1 MGQRR
6 REGKEEAREEGQINN
21 NRGRTL
27 GKAEGS
33 EEKEKNNEKKKKQ
46 RKQVILVKLTYN
58 KYKKGRLGEPSER
71 GDLESLQ
78 WGARGFNGDELRRV
92 GRGGVLP
99 RRQQPV
105 ASFLSQFYP
114 SHYSPLEYQGL
125 S

>member
-33 EEKEKNNEKKKKQ
+33 EEKEKNNEKKKQ